1 MLTFTDL
8 LPNLFI
14 KGEVIQECL
23 LLIVFET

>member
-8 LPNLFI
+8 LPNLLI
-14 KGEVIQECL
+14 KGEVIQKCP